1 MEQLNLIL
9 FVFSAVL
16 AATAWTPTSA
26 KLVWKVKPQEYQI
39 AKDFENVKLNCEFE
53 NANPHDPM
61 NYFVIWYKDG
71 SSQNFISLNNQLANL
86 NATNYEIV
94 GKYNLIIKNVTRNN
108 SGIYTC
114 QLFQS
119 SELISSVNLT
129 VLGNLNQIL
138 FFHICLR
145 FRFKRFAKKP
155 QCSLEKTNFIY
166 TFNSIYH
173 AVFSSL
179 QTKCLNFFV
188 FFSNLDQAQGLY
200 SNMWL

>member
-1 MEQLNLIL
+1 MKKLSLIL
-9 FVFSAVL
+9 LIFSVVT
-16 AATAWTPTSA
+16 ATTSA
-26 KLVWKVKPQEYQI
+26 KLIWKVKPQEYQI
-39 AKDFENVKLNCEFE
+39 AKEYENVKLNCEFE
-53 NANPHDPM
+53 NVSPNDPM

-138 FFHICLR
+138 
-145 FRFKRFAKKP
+145 
-155 QCSLEKTNFIY
+155 NFI
-166 TFNSIYH
+166 
-173 AVFSSL
+173 SL
-179 QTKCLNFFV
+179 NR
-188 FFSNLDQAQGLY
+188 
-200 SNMWL
+200 

>member
-1 MEQLNLIL
+1 MRKFKIL
-9 FVFSAVL
+9 LLVL
-16 AATAWTPTSA
+16 LLTTVNVAQAKIAW
-26 KLVWKVKPQEYQI
+26 KIKPQEYQI
-39 AKDFENVKLNCEFE
+39 AKEFDNVKLNCEFE
-53 NANPHDPM
+53 NNESKGDQ

-129 VLGNLNQIL
+129 VLG
-138 FFHICLR
+138 
-145 FRFKRFAKKP
+145 KK
-155 QCSLEKTNFIY
+155 
-166 TFNSIYH
+166 
-173 AVFSSL
+173 
-179 QTKCLNFFV
+179 
-188 FFSNLDQAQGLY
+188 
-200 SNMWL
+200 

>member
-1 MEQLNLIL
+1 MLI
-9 FVFSAVL
+9 FSAVV
-16 AATAWTPTSA
+16 TSSSA
-26 KLVWKVKPQEYQI
+26 KLAWRVKPQEYQI
-39 AKDFENVKLNCEFE
+39 AKEYENVKLNCEFE
-53 NANPHDPM
+53 NPSTSGDPT

-119 SELISSVNLT
+119 SELIASVNLT

-138 FFHICLR
+138 LFYLAFLH
-145 FRFKRFAKKP
+145 
-155 QCSLEKTNFIY
+155 
-166 TFNSIYH
+166 
-173 AVFSSL
+173 
-179 QTKCLNFFV
+179 
-188 FFSNLDQAQGLY
+188 
-200 SNMWL
+200 